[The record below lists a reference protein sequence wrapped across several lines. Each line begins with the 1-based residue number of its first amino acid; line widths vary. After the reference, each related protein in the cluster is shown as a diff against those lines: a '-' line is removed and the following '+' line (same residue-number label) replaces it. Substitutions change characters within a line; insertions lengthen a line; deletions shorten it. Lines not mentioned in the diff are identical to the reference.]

1 MFCSYALKT
10 DGSVRRYALCS
21 TMLDGAK
28 KGMWLLYHI
37 VLAGYSR
44 HVVKMNRYERK
55 HQQTKSLMTPG
66 KANLGWSH
74 LCDSADV
81 SGGRWGET
89 MCNMS
94 MPEPGPALAM
104 RSTSDYNSP
113 DSLGRNTIGRI
124 GTISSRHVFFWFTFA
139 KI

>member
-1 MFCSYALKT
+1 M
-10 DGSVRRYALCS
+10 ALCGA
-21 TMLDGAK
+21 MLCALRCWTAQK

-81 SGGRWGET
+81 SGGRWGD
-89 MCNMS
+89 MS

-104 RSTSDYNSP
+104 RSTSNYNSP